1 MIYLVSCVKGKLT
14 GPATARELYQ
24 SIWFRA
30 ARAFVEKRNAQW
42 FILSALHGLVSP
54 EQIVKPYETTLN
66 NFTADERRFWAKLVA
81 AQMSKQLTVG
91 PVAFLAGKNYRE
103 FLIPLIEAKG
113 FTWEAPLARLGI
125 GSQVSWLQKN
135 ARSEQT
141 LQV

>member
-14 GPATARELYQ
+14 VPAPAGELYQ

-30 ARAFVEKRNAQW
+30 ARAFVEKRNARW
-42 FILSALHGLVSP
+42 FILSALHGLLSP

-66 NFTADERRFWAKLVA
+66 SFTADERRFWAKLVA
-81 AQMSKQLTVG
+81 AQMSKQLEAG

-125 GSQVSWLQKN
+125 GSQVQWLQKN